1 MSRVKSKEIMMGTF
15 MVWGLPV
22 LQSLV
27 ATGISQVALS
37 DMYSDDG
44 SENDDF
50 RRIMREAFAD
60 AVKKVRKDTND
71 AQQKVTITNEFR
83 YYQKVLIDELIKM
96 EPTDRKRYIEHELY
110 TAFKEEV
117 FKRADF
123 LQNINMKLAQVAVQ
137 NQQQYILMIDEMH
150 QMLTETNQKLDAI
163 ITDSLKN
170 SSLTGLC
177 PSSITDAE
185 DDFTLYIPSLHASR
199 YNLVNDISGK
209 LQEYR
214 SVLLYAGVKEG
225 KTVTAALLSKFVKDY
240 KIVWLDFAQENR
252 LNLEVILAQ
261 YRNEDKLL
269 FVLDNIRYDN
279 DALYEKL
286 CQIVASKKSE
296 NWLFIVGCYEKLSEV
311 LFENEI
317 IPYEYYLPSL
327 TEEEVGEMIPDDKK
341 ATYQKFI
348 FNLFEGQP
356 MLTHMACVYLQE
368 HGWGTS
374 EKDMGQLFTFPNGTP
389 TEKKVKRMARKMMK
403 DDDYALVNR
412 LLLLDKSFTAEDCEE
427 LANVNPIIINPQQ
440 KLESLCRI
448 WVKEE
453 NGRYSLSPLLKK
465 TLSTDMLPQERKDCC
480 NLIARKIIH
489 HPGGITPSDAF
500 RALNMLITAKSSDD
514 VAAFYV
520 LMLTKLEESNILDH
534 EVSMLWK
541 SIWVNVQLPEW
552 MSIENK
558 ALIRNTQL
566 LLLVMRHNIESQP
579 IVDDLE
585 HLIELMDNK
594 SEIKAACVRVLIGYF
609 LLNNKVDKL
618 PQYKALLAQL
628 PVIAG
633 TFDHADEEKFIFV
646 ALDNVRSAAELL
658 SWAKSYKDA
667 GEPNIELIPDGVIM
681 KINMICDQTEEPQRV
696 DVVTT
701 IMKKAVESGFE
712 IVAVVACARL
722 LDLFSVAKDVEKAKK
737 VMEQYGSLA
746 ETKLGSLLVNYSYGL
761 CLNNNELAEEG
772 YGFVE
777 KACTT
782 NDLALASAV
791 LLNASAT
798 LAELRAKKGDKAG
811 ALDVIEKI
819 VHHPDFG
826 YCYTDYEKGS
836 AYGTLAYAYW
846 EAGEKV
852 AATHELL
859 KVENILWEHREK
871 RDDDF
876 KNLSMRYSVLTL
888 YMTNEAVGRRNDE
901 QFAQP
906 DYGLFTKIA
915 PTLLDGY
922 KPERNFTVLYGL
934 YHLSELILD
943 DEQTSL
949 RIVEHMYEM
958 QRTDAVTMASLLS
971 ALMQAYPLFVLNDR
985 EEMMEYAVLTSLAG
999 GQVSKDKEPVSFES
1013 FVLVNAIAALVM
1025 KRVLLMAD
1033 GKDVDDDLMWGMIDK
1048 AIEILPQHK
1057 LTDRISRQMKSD
1069 APDYSVLK
1077 EFHEWGIVAAY
1088 HVMDITP
1095 AMGLSAMYVLVK
1107 TLLEPNMLPT
1117 ATKLADRF
1125 VKSFA
1130 YMLVKQN
1137 ENRFSL
1143 ELRDFERYFGRA
1155 NGKHGMEYL
1164 RSVMQGLYLKLKTEP
1179 VLDKDILRF
1188 IDI

>member
-1 MSRVKSKEIMMGTF
+1 MIGTF
-15 MVWGLPV
+15 MTWGLPV

-44 SENDDF
+44 SDNDVF
-50 RRIMREAFAD
+50 RRIMREAFTD
-60 AVKKVRKDTND
+60 AVKKVRKDSND
-71 AQQKVTITNEFR
+71 AQQKATITNEYR

-96 EPTDRKRYIEHELY
+96 EPADRKKYIEQDLY
-110 TAFKEEV
+110 TAFKEEIL
-117 FKRADF
+117 KREDF

-137 NQQQYILMIDEMH
+137 NQQHYIQMIDEMH
-150 QMLTETNQKLDAI
+150 QMLTEANKKLDAI
-163 ITDSLKN
+163 ITDSLKK
-170 SSLTGLC
+170 SALTGLC

-185 DDFTLYIPSLHASR
+185 DDYTHYIPSLHASR
-199 YNLVNDISGK
+199 YNLLNDISGK
-209 LQEYR
+209 LQENR
-214 SVLLYAGVKEG
+214 SVLLYAGVKDG
-225 KTVTAALLSKFVKDY
+225 KTVTAALLLKFVKDH
-240 KIVWLDFAQENR
+240 KIIWLDFAQENR
-252 LNLEVILAQ
+252 LNLEVILGQ
-261 YRNEDKLL
+261 YRNEEKLL

-286 CQIVASKKSE
+286 CQIVKKKKGE

-317 IPYEYYLPSL
+317 IPYEYYLPPL

-341 ATYQKFI
+341 QLYQKFV

-374 EKDMGQLFTFPNGTP
+374 SKDMGQLFTFPKGTP

-403 DDDYALVNR
+403 DDDYALINR
-412 LLLLDKSFTAEDCEE
+412 LLLFDKTFTMEDCEE

-453 NGRYSLSPLLKK
+453 NGRYSLSPLLRK
-465 TLSTDMLPQERKDCC
+465 TMSTDMLPQERKDCC

-489 HPGGITPSDAF
+489 QPGGITPSDAF

-534 EVSMLWK
+534 EVSLLWRT
-541 SIWVNVQLPEW
+541 IWVNVQLPEW

-558 ALIRNTQL
+558 ALIRNAQL
-566 LLLVMRHNIESQP
+566 LLLAMRHNMESQP
-579 IVDDLE
+579 IVEDLE
-585 HLIELMDNK
+585 HLIELLDNK
-594 SEIKAACVRVLIGYF
+594 SEVKAACVRVLIGYF
-609 LLNNKVDKL
+609 LLNNRVDKL
-618 PQYKALLAQL
+618 SIYKALSAQL
-628 PVIAG
+628 PVIAE

-646 ALDNVRSAAELL
+646 ALNNVRNAEELL

-667 GEPNIELIPDGVIM
+667 GEPIIELIPDGVIM
-681 KINMICDQTEEPQRV
+681 KINKICDQTEESQRINV
-696 DVVTT
+696 IAT
-701 IMKKAVESGFE
+701 IMKKAVDSGFE

-722 LDLFSVAKDVEKAKK
+722 LDLFSVAKDVDKAKN
-737 VMEQYGSLA
+737 VMEQYGSLT
-746 ETKLGSLLVNYSYGL
+746 ETKLGRLLVNYSYGL
-761 CLNNNELAEEG
+761 CLSNNGLSEEG
-772 YGFVE
+772 LAFIE
-777 KACTT
+777 KACVT
-782 NDLALASAV
+782 NNIAMASAV

-798 LAELRAKKGDKAG
+798 LAELRAKKGDKEG

-826 YCYTDYEKGS
+826 SSYSDYEKGS
-836 AYGTLAYAYW
+836 AYGTLAYSYW

-859 KVENILWEHREK
+859 KVENILWNHREK

-876 KNLSMRYSVLTL
+876 KNLSMRFSVLTL
-888 YMTNEAVGRRNDE
+888 YMANEAVGRQNDE
-901 QFAQP
+901 RFAQP

-958 QRTDAVTMASLLS
+958 QRTDAVNMASLLS
-971 ALMQAYPLFVLNDR
+971 AMMQAYPLFVLNNR
-985 EEMMEYAVLTSLAG
+985 EDMMEYAVLTSLAG
-999 GQVSKDKEPVSFES
+999 GQVTKDKGPVSFES
-1013 FVLVNAIAALVM
+1013 FVLVNAIATLVM
-1025 KRVLLMAD
+1025 KRVILMAD
-1033 GKDVDDDLMWGMIDK
+1033 DKDVDDDLMWGMIDK
-1048 AIEILPQHK
+1048 AVEILPQHQM
-1057 LTDRISRQMKSD
+1057 TDRISMQMKSVE
-1069 APDYSVLK
+1069 PDYLVLK
-1077 EFHEWGIVAAY
+1077 EFHEWGIVVAY

-1107 TLLEPNMLPT
+1107 TLLEPYSFPT

-1125 VKSFA
+1125 VRSFA
-1130 YMLVKQN
+1130 YLLVKKN
-1137 ENRFSL
+1137 ENRFIL
-1143 ELRDFERYFGRA
+1143 DLRDFERYFSRA
-1155 NGKHGMEYL
+1155 DGKHGMAYL

-1179 VLDKDILRF
+1179 VLDNDILRF
-1188 IDI
+1188 IEI

>member
-1 MSRVKSKEIMMGTF
+1 MMEAF

-27 ATGISQVALS
+27 ATGISQVALL

-50 RRIMREAFAD
+50 RRIMREAFTD
-60 AVKKVRKDTND
+60 AVKRVRKDSND
-71 AQQKVTITNEFR
+71 TQQKATIANEFK

-96 EPTDRKRYIEHELY
+96 EPTDRKKYIEQELY
-110 TAFKEEV
+110 TTFKEEV
-117 FKRADF
+117 LKRGDF
-123 LQNINMKLAQVAVQ
+123 LQNINMKLAQVAIQ
-137 NQQQYILMIDEMH
+137 KQQQYILIIDKMH
-150 QMLTETNQKLDAI
+150 QLLTETYQKLDTI
-163 ITDSLKN
+163 ITDSLKK
-170 SSLTGLC
+170 SALTGLC

-185 DDFTLYIPSLHASR
+185 DDYALYIPSLHAAR

-209 LQEYR
+209 LQEHR
-214 SVLLYAGVKEG
+214 SVLLYAGFKEG
-225 KTVTAALLSKFVKDY
+225 KTVTAALLSKYVKDY
-240 KIVWLDFAQENR
+240 RIVWLDFAQENR
-252 LNLEVILAQ
+252 LNLEVILGQ

-269 FVLDNIRYDN
+269 FVLDNIRYEN

-286 CQIVASKKSE
+286 CQIVANKKGE
-296 NWLFIVGCYEKLSEV
+296 NWLFVVGCYEKLSEV

-341 ATYQKFI
+341 MTYQKFI

-374 EKDMGQLFTFPNGTP
+374 EKEMGHLFTFPKGTP

-453 NGRYSLSPLLKK
+453 NGRYSLSPLLRK

-489 HPGGITPSDAF
+489 HPGGITPSDAI

-514 VAAFYV
+514 VATFYV

-534 EVSMLWK
+534 EASMLWK

-585 HLIELMDNK
+585 HLIKLMDNK
-594 SEIKAACVRVLIGYF
+594 SEVKAACVRVLIGYF

-618 PQYKALLAQL
+618 PQYKALSAQL

-701 IMKKAVESGFE
+701 IMRKAVDSGFE

-746 ETKLGSLLVNYSYGL
+746 DTKLGSLLVNYSYGL
-761 CLNNNELAEEG
+761 CLNNNGLAEEG
-772 YGFVE
+772 YDFVE

-798 LAELRAKKGDKAG
+798 LAEMKAKKGDKAG
-811 ALDVIEKI
+811 ALNVIEKL

-836 AYGTLAYAYW
+836 AYGTLAYSYW

-876 KNLSMRYSVLTL
+876 KNLSMRYSVLAL

-901 QFAQP
+901 RFAQP
-906 DYGLFTKIA
+906 DYGLFTKIV
-915 PTLLDGY
+915 PSLLEGY

-943 DEQTSL
+943 DERTSL
-949 RIVEHMYEM
+949 RILEHMYEM
-958 QRTDAVTMASLLS
+958 QRTDAVNMASLLS

-985 EEMMEYAVLTSLAG
+985 EDMMEYAVLTSLAG
-999 GQVSKDKEPVSFES
+999 GQVSKNKRLESFES
-1013 FVLVNAIAALVM
+1013 FVLVNAIATLVM
-1025 KRVLLMAD
+1025 KRVLLIAD
-1033 GKDVDDDLMWGMIDK
+1033 GKDTDDDLMWGMIDK
-1048 AIEILPQHK
+1048 AIEILPQHQ
-1057 LTDRISRQMKSD
+1057 LTDRISMQMKSD
-1069 APDYSVLK
+1069 NPDYSVLK
-1077 EFHEWGIVAAY
+1077 EFHEWGIVVAY

-1095 AMGLSAMYVLVK
+1095 AMGLSAMYILVK
-1107 TLLEPNMLPT
+1107 TLLEPNTFPT
-1117 ATKLADRF
+1117 ATKLANRF

-1130 YMLVKQN
+1130 YLLVKQN
-1137 ENRFSL
+1137 ENKFTL
-1143 ELRDFERYFGRA
+1143 ELRDFEKYFSRA
-1155 NGKHGMEYL
+1155 NGKNGMTYL

-1179 VLDKDILRF
+1179 VLDKDIMRF
-1188 IDI
+1188 IEI

>member
-1 MSRVKSKEIMMGTF
+1 MMGTF
-15 MVWGLPV
+15 MIWGLPV

-27 ATGISQVALS
+27 ATGISQIALS

-44 SENDDF
+44 SDNNDF
-50 RRIMREAFAD
+50 RRIMREAFVE
-60 AVKKVRKDTND
+60 AVKITRKDSSD
-71 AQQKVTITNEFR
+71 VSRKSMVTNEFR
-83 YYQKVLIDELIKM
+83 YYQKVLIDELVKM
-96 EPTDRKRYIEHELY
+96 ESPDRKRYIEHDLY
-110 TAFKEEV
+110 EAFKTEV
-117 FKRADF
+117 LKREDF
-123 LQNINMKLAQVAVQ
+123 INNLNTRLVQIAVQ
-137 NQQQYILMIDEMH
+137 NQQQYAKVIDNMEQLM
-150 QMLTETNQKLDAI
+150 TAANQKLDNI
-163 ITDSLKN
+163 IVDSLKK
-170 SSLTGLC
+170 STISGLT
-177 PSSITDAE
+177 PSNIIE
-185 DDFTLYIPSLHASR
+185 EKDDVVLNIPTLHAER
-199 YNLVNDISGK
+199 LALIDDISTK
-209 LQEYR
+209 LKEQR

-225 KTVTAALLSKFVKDY
+225 KTVTAALLSQHISDY
-240 KIVWLDFAQENR
+240 KIIWLDFAQENR
-252 LNLEVILAQ
+252 LNLEAILQQ
-261 YRNEDKLL
+261 YCIKDKLL

-279 DALYEKL
+279 DALYKKL
-286 CQIVASKKSE
+286 CQIVANNKGE

-311 LFENEI
+311 LFENVI

-341 ATYQKFI
+341 ATYQRFV

-374 EKDMGQLFTFPNGTP
+374 AKDMGQLFTFPKGTP
-389 TEKKVKRMARKMMK
+389 TEKKVRRMARKMMK

-412 LLLLDKSFTAEDCEE
+412 LLLLDKSFTTEDCEE
-427 LANVNPIIINPQQ
+427 LANINPIIINPQQ

-453 NGRYSLSPLLKK
+453 NGRYSLSPLLRK

-480 NLIARKIIH
+480 NLIAHKIIH
-489 HPGGITPSDAF
+489 QPGGITPSDAF

-514 VAAFYV
+514 VAVFYV

-534 EVSMLWK
+534 EVSMMWK
-541 SIWVNVQLPEW
+541 SIWVNVQLPKW

-558 ALIRNTQL
+558 ALIRNAQL

-579 IVDDLE
+579 IVEDLE
-585 HLIELMDNK
+585 QLIELMNNK
-594 SEIKAACVRVLIGYF
+594 SKVKAACVRVLIGYF
-609 LLNNKVDKL
+609 LLNNKVEKL
-618 PQYKALLAQL
+618 PKYKALSAQL
-628 PVIAG
+628 PIIAG

-646 ALDNVRSAAELL
+646 ALDNVRNAEELL

-681 KINMICDQTEEPQRV
+681 KINKICDQAEEPQRI
-696 DVVTT
+696 DVIAT
-701 IMKKAVESGFE
+701 IMKKAVDSGYE

-722 LDLFSVAKDVEKAKK
+722 LDLISVAKDVEKAKNM
-737 VMEQYGSLA
+737 MEQYASLA
-746 ETKLGSLLVNYSYGL
+746 ETKLGRLLVNYSYGL
-761 CLNNNELAEEG
+761 CLSNNGLAEEG
-772 YGFVE
+772 YGFIE
-777 KACTT
+777 KACVT
-782 NDLALASAV
+782 NDMAMASAV

-811 ALDVIEKI
+811 ALDVIEKL

-836 AYGTLAYAYW
+836 AYGTLAYSYW

-859 KVENILWEHREK
+859 KVETILWEHREK
-871 RDDDF
+871 RDNDF
-876 KNLSMRYSVLTL
+876 KNLSIRYSILTL
-888 YMTNEAVGRRNDE
+888 YMTNEAVGKHNDE
-901 QFAQP
+901 RFAQP

-915 PTLLDGY
+915 PSLLEGY
-922 KPERNFTVLYGL
+922 KSERNFTVLYGL

-985 EEMMEYAVLTSLAG
+985 EDMMEYAVLTSLAG

-1013 FVLVNAIAALVM
+1013 LVLVNAIATLVM

-1033 GKDVDDDLMWGMIDK
+1033 DKDVDDDLMWGMIDK
-1048 AIEILPQHK
+1048 AVEILPQHQ
-1057 LTDRISRQMKSD
+1057 LTDRISMQMKSD
-1069 APDYSVLK
+1069 YPDYSVLK
-1077 EFHEWGIVAAY
+1077 EFHEWGIVVAY
-1088 HVMDITP
+1088 HVMDISP

-1107 TLLEPNMLPT
+1107 TLLEPNTFPS

-1130 YMLVKQN
+1130 YLLVKQN
-1137 ENRFSL
+1137 ENRFNL
-1143 ELRDFERYFGRA
+1143 ELRDFERYFSRA
-1155 NGKHGMEYL
+1155 NGKHGMTYL

-1179 VLDKDILRF
+1179 VLDRDILRF
-1188 IDI
+1188 IEL